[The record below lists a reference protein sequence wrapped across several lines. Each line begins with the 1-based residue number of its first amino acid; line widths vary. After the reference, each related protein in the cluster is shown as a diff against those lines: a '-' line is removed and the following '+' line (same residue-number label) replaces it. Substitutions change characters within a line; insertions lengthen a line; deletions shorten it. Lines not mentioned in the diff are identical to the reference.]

1 MKKIFLTLAIAL
13 SLTLGFSSNTVFSSV
28 QNQTTESTTGYI
40 YVKVYEDGAI
50 WVYVYTEDGTFV
62 SKVIEA
68 QM

>member
-28 QNQTTESTTGYI
+28 QNQTTEATTGYI

-62 SKVIEA
+62 SKMIEQ